1 MSATL
6 PKPWISYAPAIFI
19 SVSVL
24 GTVAL
29 FSGTMAA
36 AITAFAVLPSLV
48 ATVIVTFV
56 IRINYKP
63 ATTITAVGLGFGLC
77 VATAIAVLVG
87 LHLLGP
93 SQIM

>member
-6 PKPWISYAPAIFI
+6 AKAWISYAPPIFI
-19 SVSVL
+19 SISVL

-56 IRINYKP
+56 VRIKYKP
-63 ATTITAVGLGFGLC
+63 ATALTAVGLGFGLC
-77 VATAIAVLVG
+77 IATAIAVLVC